1 MKWGRVVLVALVIA
15 GVLVPWSAPVARA
28 ASYTTAPTYYSAFAV
43 SGGAFELRLFEYE
56 QYYTGMVGYM
66 TGGTCSLIIDG
77 VEYQNGGGVG
87 STAPYRNH
95 PWVRGNGIPS
105 SLRDGKAHSVTIS
118 NSGISGADGT
128 TPVSWVWTGTLV
140 IPSGTGAVE
149 GFAST
154 TTYVAPSVVI
164 SGGSTVRVGQ
174 SYTYTAIIT
183 GGTAPYSVVFQR
195 VSTAHPSD
203 DYTYA
208 AQVVSGTT
216 ASQVMEFP
224 RVDSAWEVGVTVT
237 DSLGTVASD
246 SMVVNAASEKPV
258 VYAGI
263 KWTNNGQDDLLEF
276 RVSTSAFGG
285 VWKSDAE
292 SLPTEGGAG
301 VMWYTVLTPAPY
313 LRASRYFV
321 LRGGNPPANP
331 YTVMISLV
339 DEAGTDWTY
348 VFSFD
353 TSTMS
358 GPGDWVDTTGGGGS
372 ESTLPSWL
380 ESLIA
385 ALRNMLLRV
394 WEVVKTALV
403 DMFKWLFVPTDAQ
416 VSSLLPSGTMGA
428 TLLQGL
434 PVYEGA
440 DTASYTLHVHWT
452 VGGEVKQ
459 IDLMTLDLA
468 SLADNGFVKAVKLAV
483 QGVMSIALVM
493 MVVTLI

>member
-1 MKWGRVVLVALVIA
+1 MKWGRVVVIVLVIA
-15 GVLVPWSAPVARA
+15 GLLVAWAAPVVRA
-28 ASYTTAPTYYSAFAV
+28 ADVWTWRARLEVAEWNGKMSPYLSVHVYKNGDPSGTDMTITSASVVFSTGAYESVYSTLTNNGQIQWYRSWEGHESTV
-43 SGGAFELRLFEYE
+43 SVTFDIE
-56 QYYTGMVGYM
+56 T
-66 TGGTCSLIIDG
+66 SLGPI
-77 VEYQNGGGVG
+77 VG
-87 STAPYRNH
+87 SLSGSIGAYDGYQHN
-95 PWVRGNGIPS
+95 IPVADWPD
-105 SLRDGKAHSVTIS
+105 LTEHGFVAELSVS
-118 NSGISGADGT
+118 ISGA
-128 TPVSWVWTGTLV
+128 
-140 IPSGTGAVE
+140 A
-149 GFAST
+149 
-154 TTYVAPSVVI
+154 
-164 SGGSTVRVGQ
+164 TVRVGQ
-174 SYTYTAIIT
+174 KYTYTATMT
-183 GGTAPYSVVFQR
+183 GGVAPYSVVFQR

-216 ASQVMEFP
+216 ASQVIQFP
-224 RVDSAWEVGVTVT
+224 RVDSAFEVGVTVT
-237 DSLGTVASD
+237 DSLGAVASD
-246 SMVVNAASEKPV
+246 SVVVNAASEKPV

-358 GPGDWVDTTGGGGS
+358 EPGDWVDTTGGGGS

-380 ESLIA
+380 EALIA
-385 ALRNMLLRV
+385 ALRSMLLRV

-403 DMFKWLFVPTDAQ
+403 DMFKWLFVPTGDQMA
-416 VSSLLPSGTMGA
+416 SLLPSGTMGA
-428 TLLQGL
+428 ALLEGL
-434 PVYEGA
+434 PEYTGA
-440 DTASYTLHVHWT
+440 DTSSYTLMGHWK
-452 VGGEVKQ
+452 VDGEVV
-459 IDLMTLDLA
+459 DVPLMTLDLE
-468 SLADNGFVKAVKLAV
+468 SLGDSGFVTAVRLCV
-483 QGVMSIALVM
+483 QAGMCIALVM
-493 MVVTLI
+493 MVVVLI